1 MILGDVGFFLFFCFV
16 CVCACVCVCVCV
28 CVFLSRKSNVKSASY
43 LSSVKKY
50 MKRNFLISNTI
61 VLVSC
66 FLGGNRLHQKKR
78 IILHT
83 TMAFYEI
90 RWQMFRND
98 NTMSHLFHNKIFMW
112 IAIVMS
118 G

>member
-1 MILGDVGFFLFFCFV
+1 MILGDVGFFLFFVLCV
-16 CVCACVCVCVCV
+16 CVRVCVCVCV

-66 FLGGNRLHQKKR
+66 FLGGNRLHQKKKDYPAYYNGF
-78 IILHT
+78 L
-83 TMAFYEI
+83 
-90 RWQMFRND
+90 
-98 NTMSHLFHNKIFMW
+98 
-112 IAIVMS
+112 
-118 G
+118 